1 MPFQCYLYE
10 ATLQEKELKLFIPI
24 FNRHID
30 ARVVAS
36 IGTFE
41 KNGYTKYLG
50 SKSTSFSDNLLIIN
64 GLSITVTRYQIQY
77 ICHINLDYVISDY
90 QYLHI
95 YLVLITKKYNIILSP
110 VAL

>member
-64 GLSITVTRYQIQY
+64 GIIFIYYSNQISNSIHLSYQFRLCNLRLSIFTY
-77 ICHINLDYVISDY
+77 IFSFNHEKI
-90 QYLHI
+90 
-95 YLVLITKKYNIILSP
+95 
-110 VAL
+110 